1 MFEEMNNLQQY
12 PLAVSQRAAMI
23 KLVIFD
29 VDGVLTDGRL
39 YFDDHGTEFKA
50 FHSRDGLGMNMLQKT
65 GIPIAIITGRT
76 SQVVLHRMKNLG
88 VKHIFQGQLEKIH
101 AFNELLTQFSLPAE
115 QVAYVGDDLID
126 LPVMKACGLAVAT
139 ADAHSLVKKHAHWCT
154 HQPGGRGAA
163 RDVCEL
169 LITTQSNW
177 HLVAGTAN

>member
-1 MFEEMNNLQQY
+1 MYEEMNNLHQY
-12 PLAVSQRAAMI
+12 PLAVSERAALI

-50 FHSRDGLGMNMLQKT
+50 FHARDGLGINMLKKT
-65 GIPIAIITGRT
+65 GLPIAIITGRT

-88 VKHIFQGQLEKIH
+88 IKHIYQGQLEKIH
-101 AFNELLTQFSLPAE
+101 AFNELLSEFSLPAE
-115 QVAYVGDDLID
+115 HVSYVGDDLID
-126 LPVMKACGLAVAT
+126 LPVMQACGLAIAT
-139 ADAHSLVKKHAHWCT
+139 ADAHPLVHKHAHWST
-154 HQPGGRGAA
+154 PQPGGRGAA

-169 LITTQSNW
+169 LISSQNNW